1 MRSRPLRHKCEAKLQ
16 ILSEAKQKKTVRNH
30 FHQTVR
36 EAFLVVNKTC
46 KLGLGSL
53 GRLSQNQPKDRGL
66 VGDRY
71 PPGPLEG

>member
-1 MRSRPLRHKCEAKLQ
+1 VRS
-16 ILSEAKQKKTVRNH
+16 S
-30 FHQTVR
+30 FYQTAR
-36 EAFLVVNKTC
+36 EAFLIVSEAR

-53 GRLSQNQPKDRGL
+53 GRLSKNQPKDPGL